1 MTSWPTSYEG
11 APEASAAKDEKKA
24 VAKNNANDAIMQR
37 ADRLFAEGRWAE
49 AAALYRELL
58 RRDPRGD
65 DAERWRRRLVA
76 AESADVAEKR
86 NASVAARRAATAQDK
101 AAAESAAK
109 PAAKA
114 PAKASKAAATDV
126 AQ

>member
-1 MTSWPTSYEG
+1 MRPRL
-11 APEASAAKDEKKA
+11 SAAKDEKKVA
-24 VAKNNANDAIMQR
+24 AKNNANDAITQR

-58 RRDPRGD
+58 RRDPRSD

-76 AESADVAEKR
+76 AENADVTEKR
-86 NASVAARRAATAQDK
+86 NASVAAKRARRPK
-101 AAAESAAK
+101 EK
-109 PAAKA
+109 PTPRARPSRQPAA

-126 AQ
+126 A